1 MHPNLVILLLSL
13 SIGLQ
18 PVSTDLYLPGLPGM
32 ALDLQA
38 SVGMVQYTLSGLLL
52 AFGVS
57 QLFWWP
63 GAESIRAEDA

>member
-38 SVGMVQYTLSGLLL
+38 SVGMV
-52 AFGVS
+52 
-57 QLFWWP
+57 
-63 GAESIRAEDA
+63 